1 MKQCIVAATSKPS
14 TPSFRGNSWLMVQP
28 KRIPIKEKRNGP
40 VLYNS
45 RVKNDFKVSL
55 NFSTI
60 SLDGL
65 LLWIHSSKN
74 RFLGLGI
81 QNGQMKFASNLL
93 DGTGNVFE
101 MPNGGFV
108 SDGGN
113 ETKTIGAEFVVILPS
128 PYHIFLLPFLHTK
141 NPKKSQPFMSRILH
155 RIL

>member
-1 MKQCIVAATSKPS
+1 MKFCFVIATSKSS

-45 RVKNDFKVSL
+45 RVRNDFKVSL

-65 LLWIHSSKN
+65 LFWSRQGKN

-81 QNGQMKFASNLL
+81 QNGQIKFASNLF
-93 DGTGNVFE
+93 DSSGNVSE

-108 SDGGN
+108 SDGGKN
-113 ETKTIGAEFVVILPS
+113 WCHSIFKKTN
-128 PYHIFLLPFLHTK
+128 YT
-141 NPKKSQPFMSRILH
+141 M
-155 RIL
+155 

>member
-1 MKQCIVAATSKPS
+1 MKQFILTATSKPS

-28 KRIPIKEKRNGP
+28 KLIPVKEKRNGP

-60 SLDGL
+60 SMDGL
-65 LLWIHSSKN
+65 LLWIQSTN

-93 DGTGNVFE
+93 DGSGNGGNVFE

-108 SDGGN
+108 SDGG
-113 ETKTIGAEFVVILPS
+113 K
-128 PYHIFLLPFLHTK
+128 
-141 NPKKSQPFMSRILH
+141 
-155 RIL
+155 

>member
-1 MKQCIVAATSKPS
+1 
-14 TPSFRGNSWLMVQP
+14 MVQP
-28 KRIPIKEKRNGP
+28 KRIPVKEKRNGP

-65 LLWIHSSKN
+65 LFWSGQSKN

-81 QNGQMKFASNLL
+81 ENGHIKFASNLV
-93 DGTGNVFE
+93 DSSGNVFE

-108 SDGGN
+108 SDGG
-113 ETKTIGAEFVVILPS
+113 ESV
-128 PYHIFLLPFLHTK
+128 
-141 NPKKSQPFMSRILH
+141 FMSTVFNIFRF
-155 RIL
+155 